1 MPTCYIVGAG
11 DFTPRGFAPV
21 PGDLV
26 LAADGGYRALC
37 SLGYTPDL
45 LLGDFDSLGDL
56 PLPPDLP
63 VLRFPARKDD
73 TDTGLALRHGLDR
86 GYRDFALYGCA
97 GGRVDHLLANLQS
110 MARISRLGAAIR
122 LAAPEY
128 DAWALTGPAPSTPA
142 PDASGP
148 APHAPDA
155 SAPRIPRPHASGP
168 APPPPPPRAHA
179 SASHISASH
188 ASAPST
194 SAPSTPAPH
203 ASAPHIS
210 ASHASAPST
219 SSDRPRAHPHR
230 PARPPRRRPALPPPA
245 TLFRPPRR
253 PAARCVH
260 GDSAHGD
267 RRRGL
272 RSPSPGR
279 ATAMGPAAPALPV
292 GGTRRPSRPRAPARP
307 PRPAL
312 GLAPRPRTALRAP
325 AACAPRALVHGP
337 PRTPRRSRARPPR
350 ARSLPPPAPHSPLA
364 NPRRMRYD
372 RASPERIETR

>member
-26 LAADGGYRALC
+26 LAADGGYRALY

-148 APHAPDA
+148 APHAPD
-155 SAPRIPRPHASGP
+155 GP
-168 APPPPPPRAHA
+168 AATLTLP
-179 SASHISASH
+179 
-188 ASAPST
+188 
-194 SAPSTPAPH
+194 
-203 ASAPHIS
+203 
-210 ASHASAPST
+210 
-219 SSDRPRAHPHR
+219 DRPGG
-230 PARPPRRRPALPPPA
+230 
-245 TLFRPPRR
+245 TLVSVF
-253 PAARCVH
+253 C
-260 GDSAHGD
+260 HGD
-267 RRRGL
+267 RAEGVTLTGLSYPLDGADLTGDFPLGVSNRRLEGQPATVSVRRGTL
-272 RSPSPGR
+272 LIFQG
-279 ATAMGPAAPALPV
+279 V
-292 GGTRRPSRPRAPARP
+292 
-307 PRPAL
+307 
-312 GLAPRPRTALRAP
+312 
-325 AACAPRALVHGP
+325 
-337 PRTPRRSRARPPR
+337 
-350 ARSLPPPAPHSPLA
+350 
-364 NPRRMRYD
+364 
-372 RASPERIETR
+372 

>member
-26 LAADGGYRALC
+26 LAADGGYRALY

-86 GYRDFALYGCA
+86 GFRDFALYGCA

-110 MARISRLGAAIR
+110 MARVSRLGATIR

-128 DAWALTGPAPSTPA
+128 DAWALTGPAPDTSVPH
-142 PDASGP
+142 ASGP

-155 SAPRIPRPHASGP
+155 SAPSTPAPDASAPHAS
-168 APPPPPPRAHA
+168 
-179 SASHISASH
+179 
-188 ASAPST
+188 
-194 SAPSTPAPH
+194 APH

-219 SSDRPRAHPHR
+219 SAPDASAPHAPDG
-230 PARPPRRRPALPPPA
+230 PAAVLALPPRPGG
-245 TLFRPPRR
+245 TLVSVF
-253 PAARCVH
+253 C
-260 GDSAHGD
+260 HGD
-267 RRRGL
+267 RAEGVTLTGLSYPLDGADLTGDFPLGVSNRRLEGQPATVSVRRGTL
-272 RSPSPGR
+272 LIFQG
-279 ATAMGPAAPALPV
+279 A
-292 GGTRRPSRPRAPARP
+292 
-307 PRPAL
+307 
-312 GLAPRPRTALRAP
+312 
-325 AACAPRALVHGP
+325 
-337 PRTPRRSRARPPR
+337 
-350 ARSLPPPAPHSPLA
+350 
-364 NPRRMRYD
+364 
-372 RASPERIETR
+372 

>member
-26 LAADGGYRALC
+26 LAADGGYRALY

-86 GYRDFALYGCA
+86 GFRDFALYGCA

-110 MARISRLGAAIR
+110 MARISRLGATIR

-142 PDASGP
+142 PDALVLHAS
-148 APHAPDA
+148 APHA
-155 SAPRIPRPHASGP
+155 SAPHTP
-168 APPPPPPRAHA
+168 APSTSAPHTPAPDA

-194 SAPSTPAPH
+194 SAPDALEPH
-203 ASAPHIS
+203 AS
-210 ASHASAPST
+210 ASHASGPAPHAPHTPAPHPSAPST
-219 SSDRPRAHPHR
+219 SAPDASAPHAPDG
-230 PARPPRRRPALPPPA
+230 PAAVLALPPRPGG
-245 TLFRPPRR
+245 TLVSVF
-253 PAARCVH
+253 C
-260 GDSAHGD
+260 HGD
-267 RRRGL
+267 RAEGVTLTGLSYPLDGADLTGDFPLGVSNRRLEGQPATVSVRRGTL
-272 RSPSPGR
+272 LIFQG
-279 ATAMGPAAPALPV
+279 A
-292 GGTRRPSRPRAPARP
+292 
-307 PRPAL
+307 
-312 GLAPRPRTALRAP
+312 
-325 AACAPRALVHGP
+325 
-337 PRTPRRSRARPPR
+337 
-350 ARSLPPPAPHSPLA
+350 
-364 NPRRMRYD
+364 
-372 RASPERIETR
+372 

>member
-26 LAADGGYRALC
+26 LAADGGYRALY

-86 GYRDFALYGCA
+86 GFRDFALYGCA

-110 MARISRLGAAIR
+110 MARVSRLGATIR

-128 DAWALTGPAPSTPA
+128 DAWALTGPAPDTSAPHASA
-142 PDASGP
+142 PDALAPHASAPHASGP
-148 APHAPDA
+148 APHAP
-155 SAPRIPRPHASGP
+155 H
-168 APPPPPPRAHA
+168 
-179 SASHISASH
+179 
-188 ASAPST
+188 
-194 SAPSTPAPH
+194 TPAPH

-219 SSDRPRAHPHR
+219 SAPSTSAPSTSAPSTPAPDASAPDASGPAPHAPDGPAATLTLPDRPGG
-230 PARPPRRRPALPPPA
+230 
-245 TLFRPPRR
+245 TLVSVF
-253 PAARCVH
+253 C
-260 GDSAHGD
+260 HGD
-267 RRRGL
+267 RAEGVTLTGLSYPLDGADLTGDFPLGVSNRRLEGQPATVSVRRGTL
-272 RSPSPGR
+272 LIFQG
-279 ATAMGPAAPALPV
+279 A
-292 GGTRRPSRPRAPARP
+292 
-307 PRPAL
+307 
-312 GLAPRPRTALRAP
+312 
-325 AACAPRALVHGP
+325 
-337 PRTPRRSRARPPR
+337 
-350 ARSLPPPAPHSPLA
+350 
-364 NPRRMRYD
+364 
-372 RASPERIETR
+372 

>member
-26 LAADGGYRALC
+26 LAADGGYRALY

-86 GYRDFALYGCA
+86 GFRDFALYGCA

-110 MARISRLGAAIR
+110 MARVSRLGATIR

-142 PDASGP
+142 PDALVLHAS
-148 APHAPDA
+148 APHA
-155 SAPRIPRPHASGP
+155 SAPHTP
-168 APPPPPPRAHA
+168 APSTSAPHTPAPDA

-194 SAPSTPAPH
+194 SAPD
-203 ASAPHIS
+203 ASAPH
-210 ASHASAPST
+210 AP
-219 SSDRPRAHPHR
+219 DG
-230 PARPPRRRPALPPPA
+230 PAAVLALPPRPGG
-245 TLFRPPRR
+245 TLVSVF
-253 PAARCVH
+253 C
-260 GDSAHGD
+260 HGD
-267 RRRGL
+267 RAEGVTLTGLSYPLDGADLTGDFPLGVSNRRLEGQPATVSVRRGTL
-272 RSPSPGR
+272 LIFQG
-279 ATAMGPAAPALPV
+279 A
-292 GGTRRPSRPRAPARP
+292 
-307 PRPAL
+307 
-312 GLAPRPRTALRAP
+312 
-325 AACAPRALVHGP
+325 
-337 PRTPRRSRARPPR
+337 
-350 ARSLPPPAPHSPLA
+350 
-364 NPRRMRYD
+364 
-372 RASPERIETR
+372 

>member
-26 LAADGGYRALC
+26 LAADGGYRALY
-37 SLGYTPDL
+37 SLGYMPDL

-110 MARISRLGAAIR
+110 MARVSRLGAAIR

-128 DAWALTGPAPSTPA
+128 DAWALTGPAPDTSA
-142 PDASGP
+142 PDTLEPHASASHASGP
-148 APHAPDA
+148 APHAPHTPA
-155 SAPRIPRPHASGP
+155 PSTSAPD
-168 APPPPPPRAHA
+168 A

-194 SAPSTPAPH
+194 PASD

-210 ASHASAPST
+210 APHTSGPAPHAPDGPAATLTLP
-219 SSDRPRAHPHR
+219 DRPGG
-230 PARPPRRRPALPPPA
+230 
-245 TLFRPPRR
+245 TLVSVF
-253 PAARCVH
+253 C
-260 GDSAHGD
+260 HGD
-267 RRRGL
+267 RAEGVTLTGLSYPLDGADLTGDFPLGVSNRRLEGQPATVSVRRGTL
-272 RSPSPGR
+272 LIFQG
-279 ATAMGPAAPALPV
+279 V
-292 GGTRRPSRPRAPARP
+292 
-307 PRPAL
+307 
-312 GLAPRPRTALRAP
+312 
-325 AACAPRALVHGP
+325 
-337 PRTPRRSRARPPR
+337 
-350 ARSLPPPAPHSPLA
+350 
-364 NPRRMRYD
+364 
-372 RASPERIETR
+372 

>member
-26 LAADGGYRALC
+26 LAADGGYRALY

-86 GYRDFALYGCA
+86 GFRDFALYGCA

-110 MARISRLGAAIR
+110 MARVSRLGATIR

-128 DAWALTGPAPSTPA
+128 DAWALTGPAPDASA
-142 PDASGP
+142 PDASAPHASGP
-148 APHAPDA
+148 APHAP
-155 SAPRIPRPHASGP
+155 H
-168 APPPPPPRAHA
+168 
-179 SASHISASH
+179 
-188 ASAPST
+188 
-194 SAPSTPAPH
+194 TPAPH

-219 SSDRPRAHPHR
+219 SAPSTSAPDVPAPHASAPDVPAPHASAPDASAPHAPDGPAATLTLPDRPGG
-230 PARPPRRRPALPPPA
+230 
-245 TLFRPPRR
+245 TLVSVF
-253 PAARCVH
+253 C
-260 GDSAHGD
+260 HGD
-267 RRRGL
+267 RAEGVTLTGLSYPLDGADLTGDFPLGVSNRRLEGQPATVSVRRGTL
-272 RSPSPGR
+272 LIFQG
-279 ATAMGPAAPALPV
+279 A
-292 GGTRRPSRPRAPARP
+292 
-307 PRPAL
+307 
-312 GLAPRPRTALRAP
+312 
-325 AACAPRALVHGP
+325 
-337 PRTPRRSRARPPR
+337 
-350 ARSLPPPAPHSPLA
+350 
-364 NPRRMRYD
+364 
-372 RASPERIETR
+372 

>member
-26 LAADGGYRALC
+26 LAADGGYRALY

-86 GYRDFALYGCA
+86 GFRDFALYGCA

-110 MARISRLGAAIR
+110 MARVSRLGATIR

-128 DAWALTGPAPSTPA
+128 DAWALTGPAPDTSVPH
-142 PDASGP
+142 ASGP

-155 SAPRIPRPHASGP
+155 SAPSTPAPDASAPHAS
-168 APPPPPPRAHA
+168 
-179 SASHISASH
+179 
-188 ASAPST
+188 
-194 SAPSTPAPH
+194 APH

-219 SSDRPRAHPHR
+219 SAPSTSAPSTPAPDVPAPHASASHASASHASGPAPHAPDGPAATLTLPDRPGG
-230 PARPPRRRPALPPPA
+230 
-245 TLFRPPRR
+245 TLVSVF
-253 PAARCVH
+253 C
-260 GDSAHGD
+260 HGD
-267 RRRGL
+267 RAEGVTLTGLSYPLDGADLTGDFPLGVSNRRLEGQPATVSVRRGTL
-272 RSPSPGR
+272 LIFQG
-279 ATAMGPAAPALPV
+279 A
-292 GGTRRPSRPRAPARP
+292 
-307 PRPAL
+307 
-312 GLAPRPRTALRAP
+312 
-325 AACAPRALVHGP
+325 
-337 PRTPRRSRARPPR
+337 
-350 ARSLPPPAPHSPLA
+350 
-364 NPRRMRYD
+364 
-372 RASPERIETR
+372 

>member
-26 LAADGGYRALC
+26 LAADGGYRALY

-86 GYRDFALYGCA
+86 GFRDFALYGCA

-110 MARISRLGAAIR
+110 MARVSRLAAAIR

-142 PDASGP
+142 PDALAPHAFASHASGP
-148 APHAPDA
+148 APHAP
-155 SAPRIPRPHASGP
+155 HTP
-168 APPPPPPRAHA
+168 APDA

-194 SAPSTPAPH
+194 PAPSTPAPD
-203 ASAPHIS
+203 ASASHIS
-210 ASHASAPST
+210 ASHASAPHASAPST
-219 SSDRPRAHPHR
+219 PAPDAPASHISAPDASAPHASGPAPHAPDGPAATLTLPDRPGG
-230 PARPPRRRPALPPPA
+230 
-245 TLFRPPRR
+245 TLVSVF
-253 PAARCVH
+253 C
-260 GDSAHGD
+260 HGD
-267 RRRGL
+267 RAEGVTLTGLSYPLDGADLTGDFPLGVSNRRLEGQPATVSVRRGTL
-272 RSPSPGR
+272 LIFQG
-279 ATAMGPAAPALPV
+279 A
-292 GGTRRPSRPRAPARP
+292 
-307 PRPAL
+307 
-312 GLAPRPRTALRAP
+312 
-325 AACAPRALVHGP
+325 
-337 PRTPRRSRARPPR
+337 
-350 ARSLPPPAPHSPLA
+350 
-364 NPRRMRYD
+364 
-372 RASPERIETR
+372 

>member
-26 LAADGGYRALC
+26 LAADGGYRALY

-86 GYRDFALYGCA
+86 GFRDFALYGCA

-110 MARISRLGAAIR
+110 MARISRLGATIR

-128 DAWALTGPAPSTPA
+128 DAWALTGPAPDASAPSTPA
-142 PDASGP
+142 PDALAPHASASHASGP
-148 APHAPDA
+148 APHAP
-155 SAPRIPRPHASGP
+155 H
-168 APPPPPPRAHA
+168 
-179 SASHISASH
+179 
-188 ASAPST
+188 
-194 SAPSTPAPH
+194 TPAPH

-219 SSDRPRAHPHR
+219 SAPSTPAPDVPAPHASAPDGPAATLTLPDRPGG
-230 PARPPRRRPALPPPA
+230 
-245 TLFRPPRR
+245 TLVSVF
-253 PAARCVH
+253 C
-260 GDSAHGD
+260 HGD
-267 RRRGL
+267 RAEGVTLTGLSYPLDGADLTGDFPLGVSNRRLEGQPATVSVRRGTL
-272 RSPSPGR
+272 LIFQG
-279 ATAMGPAAPALPV
+279 A
-292 GGTRRPSRPRAPARP
+292 
-307 PRPAL
+307 
-312 GLAPRPRTALRAP
+312 
-325 AACAPRALVHGP
+325 
-337 PRTPRRSRARPPR
+337 
-350 ARSLPPPAPHSPLA
+350 
-364 NPRRMRYD
+364 
-372 RASPERIETR
+372 

>member
-26 LAADGGYRALC
+26 LAADGGYRALY

-110 MARISRLGAAIR
+110 MARVSRLGAAIR

-142 PDASGP
+142 PSTPAPDALAPHASASHASGP
-148 APHAPDA
+148 APHAP
-155 SAPRIPRPHASGP
+155 HTP
-168 APPPPPPRAHA
+168 APDA

-194 SAPSTPAPH
+194 SAPSTSAPDASASHISAPSTPAPDASAPH
-203 ASAPHIS
+203 ASAPSTSAPSTPAPSTPAPDASASHIS
-210 ASHASAPST
+210 ASHASAPDASGPAPHAPDGPAAT
-219 SSDRPRAHPHR
+219 LTLPDRPGG
-230 PARPPRRRPALPPPA
+230 
-245 TLFRPPRR
+245 TLVSVF
-253 PAARCVH
+253 C
-260 GDSAHGD
+260 HGD
-267 RRRGL
+267 RAEGVTLTGLSYPLDGADLTGDFPLGVSNRRLEGQPATVSVRRGTL
-272 RSPSPGR
+272 LIFQG
-279 ATAMGPAAPALPV
+279 V
-292 GGTRRPSRPRAPARP
+292 
-307 PRPAL
+307 
-312 GLAPRPRTALRAP
+312 
-325 AACAPRALVHGP
+325 
-337 PRTPRRSRARPPR
+337 
-350 ARSLPPPAPHSPLA
+350 
-364 NPRRMRYD
+364 
-372 RASPERIETR
+372 